1 MNGDPA
7 LFASSEAIEA
17 QWRIVEPVLG
27 DVTPLYE
34 YDRGTWG
41 PLEIE
46 RFMVPPIGW
55 RNPQAPTP
63 SSPEPAYAPPVY
75 AG

>member
-1 MNGDPA
+1 
-7 LFASSEAIEA
+7 
-17 QWRIVEPVLG
+17 VLG
-27 DVTPLYE
+27 DCTPLYE

-41 PLEIE
+41 PPELE
-46 RFMVPPIGW
+46 RFIVPPIGW

-63 SSPEPAYAPPVY
+63 PSPEPAYAPPAY